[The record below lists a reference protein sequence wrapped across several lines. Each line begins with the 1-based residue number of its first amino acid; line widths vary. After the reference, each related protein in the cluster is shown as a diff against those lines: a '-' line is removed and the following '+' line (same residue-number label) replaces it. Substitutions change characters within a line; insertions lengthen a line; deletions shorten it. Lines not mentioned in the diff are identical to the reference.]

1 MASLGPSLDHGAK
14 RLFLTGVNTCD
25 AGTIGRGQAAA
36 GAAVVAGTALAVHDA
51 LAAHGSYRLA
61 EMPATAVAAALWM
74 LEFVLVLPGV
84 GSQRIDREAASQA
97 VAMRRIALA
106 G

>member
-1 MASLGPSLDHGAK
+1 
-14 RLFLTGVNTCD
+14 
-25 AGTIGRGQAAA
+25 
-36 GAAVVAGTALAVHDA
+36 VVAGTALAVHDA

-74 LEFVLVLPGV
+74 LQFVLVLPGV